1 MTNLAQ
7 RKDSFAAPEWC
18 SLESLSEV
26 AELHGDALEQMAT
39 WREDLTIR
47 LRRARLK
54 FELVG
59 LDEAE
64 QAALERETEE
74 FNRCCKVLA
83 WRG

>member
-1 MTNLAQ
+1 MG
-7 RKDSFAAPEWC
+7 AAPKRQSVAPEEWC
-18 SLESLSEV
+18 SLESLHVST
-26 AELHGDALEQMAT
+26 ELHGDALEQMAT